1 MPDQLLGE
9 WALERAVVDRRAGVR
24 GTVRGTTTLTLEHAG
39 LVRWDES
46 GTMALAGRSTPV
58 SRTLI
63 VRRDDDG
70 TWTVCFADGRL
81 FHDWVW
87 GVSVVH
93 DCAPDEYTGE
103 LDGDASRW
111 TVRWDAV
118 GPAKDYRLDSVLTPL
133 DPRLDLP
140 LGLPLV

>member
-9 WALERAVVDRRAGVR
+9 WALERVVVDRRAGVR

-39 LVRWDES
+39 LVRWEES
-46 GTMALAGRSTPV
+46 GTMELAGRTTPV
-58 SRTLI
+58 SRALT

-70 TWTVCFADGRL
+70 TWTVCFADGRT

-87 GVSVVH
+87 GASVVH
-93 DCAPDEYTGE
+93 ACAPDEYTGV
-103 LDGDASRW
+103 LAGDADRW

-118 GPAKDYRLDSVLTPL
+118 GPAKDYRLDSVLTPI
-133 DPRLDLP
+133 DA
-140 LGLPLV
+140 PLV